1 MISAIVYTSNAGH
14 TKRYA
19 EMLADK
25 TGLPVF
31 ELKAAGSKLEKGAQ
45 IVYLGWLMGGNVKG
59 FKKAAKSFDVKAVC
73 GVGMSASDGQ
83 IEYIR
88 KANSFPEALP
98 VFALRGGLEVGK
110 LSGMYKMMMG
120 VVQKAAKKGAENDR
134 GKNPE
139 ADEMLELMLNGGD
152 LVTEDDLSG
161 IAEFIAEA

>member
-120 VVQKAAKKGAENDR
+120 LCRRRRKKVPRTTRAKTPR
-134 GKNPE
+134 P
-139 ADEMLELMLNGGD
+139 MRCWSLC
-152 LVTEDDLSG
+152 
-161 IAEFIAEA
+161 